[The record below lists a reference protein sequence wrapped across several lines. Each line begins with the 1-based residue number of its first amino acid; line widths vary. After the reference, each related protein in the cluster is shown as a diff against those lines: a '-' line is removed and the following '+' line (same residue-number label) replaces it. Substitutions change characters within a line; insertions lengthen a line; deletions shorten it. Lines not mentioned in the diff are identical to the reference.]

1 MRATLEQLYNE
12 VLAIKA
18 QIQALIHPNS
28 TAIADD
34 LDQVA
39 QGLNNLTK
47 DADTEEVQPG
57 EAAELIKKLT
67 PREHQVAMCLKE
79 GMCNKEIAVV
89 TGLTIRT
96 VKSHLN
102 TVFEKLKARDR
113 LQAALILQQV

>member
-1 MRATLEQLYNE
+1 MRATLDQLYKD
-12 VLAIKA
+12 VLTIKA
-18 QIQALIHPNS
+18 QIQALVHPDS
-28 TAIADD
+28 AIIADN

-79 GMCNKEIAVV
+79 GMCNKEIATA

-102 TVFEKLKARDR
+102 KIFEKLKVRDR